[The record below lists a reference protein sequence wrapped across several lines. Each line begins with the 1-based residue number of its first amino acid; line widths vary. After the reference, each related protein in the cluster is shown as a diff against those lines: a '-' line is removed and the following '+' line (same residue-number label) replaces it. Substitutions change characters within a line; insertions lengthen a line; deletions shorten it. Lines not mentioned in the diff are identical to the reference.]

1 MARNILVILG
11 VVILVGVV
19 VWLRSIGCEQPE
31 ATMSRSTTLQVP
43 TAAGTEEA
51 EICEPAAGLP
61 PSTQTSAAPAR
72 ESAPKT
78 VRLPRMVDLGAESC
92 IPCKRM
98 APILKE
104 LKSEFAGRA
113 EITFIDVRKD
123 RSAAVLYQVR
133 AIPTQVFFDREG
145 REVWRHVGF
154 LSKKAIVA
162 KLRELGVR

>member
-11 VVILVGVV
+11 VVILVGAV
-19 VWLRSIGCEQPE
+19 VWIRSIGCERPE
-31 ATMSRSTTLQVP
+31 ATTSRSTTLQVP
-43 TAAGTEEA
+43 TAAGTEDA
-51 EICEPAAGLP
+51 EVSDPAAGLP
-61 PSTQTSAAPAR
+61 PSTQTSTAPAR
-72 ESAPKT
+72 ESAPQT
-78 VRLPRMVDLGAESC
+78 DRLVRMVDLGAESC
-92 IPCKRM
+92 IPCKQM

-113 EITFIDVRKD
+113 EITVIDVRKD
-123 RSAAVLYQVR
+123 RSAVALYQIR
-133 AIPTQVFFDREG
+133 AIPTQVFFNREG